1 MGIMKDNFMDKK
13 SRYSREDRYITSESA
28 EISIGQSPYLKNLFA
43 VFPALNNK
51 NYRLYFWGQLI
62 SLIGTWLQIVAQG
75 WLVLQLTNSAFF
87 VGLVAAL
94 GGLPTLFFSLFG
106 GVIVDRFPKKQIL
119 LFTQTSSMV
128 LAFILGILTVF
139 NLINVWEIG
148 LLSFFLGTVGALDIP
163 ARQAF
168 MPEVVSKKELPSA
181 ISLNSGVFNAARVI
195 GPGIAGFL
203 IALVGTGGAFILN
216 GISYIAVIV
225 ALILMKV
232 QDKVYKSSL
241 HPLAAIAEGISY
253 SFTHPIIRT
262 LLIFVGVVSIFGWSY
277 TTIMPVIAQNT
288 FHQGV
293 TGLGY
298 LYGAAGLGALTA
310 TFVVS
315 LFAHKISPLFFI
327 IGGNSLFAVCLI
339 LFTLTSNFTLALI
352 LLFFSGLGL
361 LAQYA
366 MMNTTIQHLV
376 SDSVRGRVMS
386 IYVLMFLGLSPLGNF
401 EIGYL
406 SEKLGTEVA
415 IRIGAIIV
423 FLFGALFFFNRK
435 RISAQYAEYR
445 KTNYI
450 AT

>member
-1 MGIMKDNFMDKK
+1 MDGKAD
-13 SRYSREDRYITSESA
+13 YSREDQYIRNGSA
-28 EISIGQSPYLKNLFA
+28 EISIGQSPYLKKIFT
-43 VFPALNNK
+43 VFPALSNK
-51 NYRLYFWGQLI
+51 NYRLFFWGQLI

-75 WLVLQLTNSAFF
+75 WLVLKLTNSAFL

-94 GGLPTLFFSLFG
+94 GTLPTLIFSLFG
-106 GVIVDRFPKKQIL
+106 GVIVDRFPKRKIMIV
-119 LFTQTSSMV
+119 TQASAMI
-128 LAFILGILTVF
+128 LAFILGILTVL
-139 NLINVWEIG
+139 NLITVWEIG
-148 LLSFFLGTVGALDIP
+148 FLAFLLGTVTALDIP

-168 MPEVVSKKELPSA
+168 VPEVVSKKELPSA
-181 ISLNSGVFNAARVI
+181 ISLNSGIFNAARVI

-203 IALVGTGGAFILN
+203 IAFVGVGGAFLLN

-232 QDKVYKSSL
+232 EDKVFKSNL
-241 HPLAAIAEGISY
+241 HPLVAIKEGITY

-262 LLIFVGVVSIFGWSY
+262 LLIFVGVISIFGWSY

-288 FHQGV
+288 FHQGAQ
-293 TGLGY
+293 GLGY
-298 LYGAAGLGALTA
+298 LYAAGGLGAFTA

-315 LFAHKISPLFFI
+315 VFANKISPLVFI
-327 IGGNSLFAVCLI
+327 LGGNSLFAVGLI
-339 LFTLTSNFTLALI
+339 LFTFTNNFTLALI

-366 MMNTTIQHLV
+366 MMSTTIQHLV

-401 EIGYL
+401 QIGYL
-406 SEKLGTEVA
+406 SEKFGTELA

-423 FLFGALFFFNRK
+423 FLFGILVFFYRK
-435 RISAQYAEYR
+435 RISSQYAEYKR
-445 KTNYI
+445 INT
-450 AT
+450 ASA